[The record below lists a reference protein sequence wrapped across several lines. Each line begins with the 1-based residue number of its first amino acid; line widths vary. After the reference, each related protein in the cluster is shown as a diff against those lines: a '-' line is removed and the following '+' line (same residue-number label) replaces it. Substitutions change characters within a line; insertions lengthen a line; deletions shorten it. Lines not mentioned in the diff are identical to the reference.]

1 MGLEPVEEVVGIDGR
16 FQWEF
21 PPPSGTGPDPG
32 SGSRSGSAAL
42 SVWYFALPLTS
53 AHRGGHSG
61 GGALVDGVDGQER
74 YRNEGTVYPHSGLVE
89 MITYQEQYLP
99 NSLGNTST

>member
-21 PPPSGTGPDPG
+21 PPPGGTGPDPG

-53 AHRGGHSG
+53 AHRGGHPAAVRWWTASTARSG
-61 GGALVDGVDGQER
+61 TGTRER
-74 YRNEGTVYPHSGLVE
+74 
-89 MITYQEQYLP
+89 
-99 NSLGNTST
+99 STRTPAWSR